1 MSSEVCPFCG
11 KTYKRLKSHL
21 PHCKAAGSSKTPLTE
36 HHVKTNQTTSS
47 SQPVAGLSEPT
58 AKGKKSTQTL
68 SVAASP
74 QSKKSMKV
82 SAVSSTPPQPSS
94 QATPSKSVNM
104 SSLSQLLSMSST
116 SPPPSTKK
124 KKQKLSEQIKMAAM
138 PSSAT
143 PSHISSPALSPSPT
157 VSKPKKK
164 SLRAL
169 IEAAKSNQVPKGSLE
184 GARSASG
191 DLPSGSA
198 PFLSDPLRLRTTT
211 QTETKII
218 PDNTRSA
225 PPSTGTKPKDAPKK
239 KSKRAAPSLS
249 TINEGSARP
258 HAQENFWVDSK
269 EDVEDLSVNKIFSKP
284 GSGLQSRITLQNVKA
299 TLGRAK
305 TTSQSSG
312 ASILSQVETAK
323 NLRSNTRV
331 DTSHSPVAVP
341 AENQKDVVSCL
352 MITKSLSVQ
361 LKSKQVSL
369 IPLQHDGS
377 SQTKPTL
384 PAAPLLSGSSQVSQA
399 TPPPPTVSIKEG
411 LNVGHCMTGLSS
423 ISPSPIAQLSS
434 PHLFF
439 FTAQTLPARVETLRA
454 DDGSKLD
461 RRKQNT
467 AHNQT
472 EGSVTQRSLGQ
483 VKLRELPEWLACR
496 TPTRPRDVVEMVQRG
511 WQWYYRRYID
521 VKKGGV
527 GGLGMLLAGYCV
539 LSYIWSYPHIKRD
552 RWRKFH

>member
-21 PHCKAAGSSKTPLTE
+21 PHCKAAGSSKTPPSE

-47 SQPVAGLSEPT
+47 SLPVAGLSEPT
-58 AKGKKSTQTL
+58 AKGKKATQTL

-74 QSKKSMKV
+74 QSKKSTKV
-82 SAVSSTPPQPSS
+82 SAVSSAPPQPSS

-104 SSLSQLLSMSST
+104 SSPSQLLSMSST
-116 SPPPSTKK
+116 SPPPSTKRRNRSCPNK
-124 KKQKLSEQIKMAAM
+124 SRWL
-138 PSSAT
+138 PC
-143 PSHISSPALSPSPT
+143 PPLPPHPISPPQRYLHPT

-184 GARSASG
+184 GTRSASG

-198 PFLSDPLRLRTTT
+198 PFYQILRFRTTT
-211 QTETKII
+211 QTETNII

-239 KSKRAAPSLS
+239 ESRRAAPSLS

-258 HAQENFWVDSK
+258 HAQENLWVDSK
-269 EDVEDLSVNKIFSKP
+269 EEVEDLSVNKIFSKP

-323 NLRSNTRV
+323 NLRSKTRI

-352 MITKSLSVQ
+352 ITTKSLSDQ
-361 LKSKQVSL
+361 LKPKQVSL
-369 IPLQHDGS
+369 IPLKHNGS

-399 TPPPPTVSIKEG
+399 TPPPPPVSIKEG
-411 LNVGHCMTGLSS
+411 LNVGHRMTGLGSL
-423 ISPSPIAQLSS
+423 SPSPITQLSS
-434 PHLFF
+434 PHLFPF
-439 FTAQTLPARVETLRA
+439 AAQTLPARVETLRA

-461 RRKQNT
+461 CRKQNM

-483 VKLRELPEWLACR
+483 VKLKELPEWLACR

-521 VKKGGV
+521 VRKGGV

-552 RWRKFH
+552 RWRKYH

>member
-21 PHCKAAGSSKTPLTE
+21 PHCKAAGSSKTPPSE

-47 SQPVAGLSEPT
+47 SLPVAGLSEPT
-58 AKGKKSTQTL
+58 AKGKKATQTL

-74 QSKKSMKV
+74 QSKKSTKV
-82 SAVSSTPPQPSS
+82 SAVSSAPPQPSS
-94 QATPSKSVNM
+94 QATPSKRITGRN
-104 SSLSQLLSMSST
+104 
-116 SPPPSTKK
+116 
-124 KKQKLSEQIKMAAM
+124 QIC
-138 PSSAT
+138 
-143 PSHISSPALSPSPT
+143 
-157 VSKPKKK
+157 
-164 SLRAL
+164 LR
-169 IEAAKSNQVPKGSLE
+169 
-184 GARSASG
+184 RSALRFS
-191 DLPSGSA
+191 SI
-198 PFLSDPLRLRTTT
+198 LSDPLRFRTTT
-211 QTETKII
+211 QTETNII

-239 KSKRAAPSLS
+239 ESRRAAPSLS

-258 HAQENFWVDSK
+258 HAQENLWVDSK
-269 EDVEDLSVNKIFSKP
+269 EEVEDLSVNKIFSKP

-323 NLRSNTRV
+323 NLRSKTRI

-352 MITKSLSVQ
+352 ITTKSLSDQ
-361 LKSKQVSL
+361 LKPKQVSL
-369 IPLQHDGS
+369 IPLKHNGS

-399 TPPPPTVSIKEG
+399 TPPPPPVSIKEG
-411 LNVGHCMTGLSS
+411 LNVGHRMTGLGSL
-423 ISPSPIAQLSS
+423 SPSPITQLSS
-434 PHLFF
+434 PHLFPF
-439 FTAQTLPARVETLRA
+439 AAQTLPARVETLRA

-461 RRKQNT
+461 CRKQNM

-483 VKLRELPEWLACR
+483 VKLKELPEWLACR

-521 VKKGGV
+521 VRKGGV

-552 RWRKFH
+552 RWRKYH